1 MNTERV
7 LTLLTVDNM
16 IRRNMVARQGASAR
30 ALAILEPESSA
41 LARSRTDLMSALTV
55 NEMAAYRQEEN
66 RRMNKSFDRMDEPS
80 FRQWRYRGT

>member
-1 MNTERV
+1 MNSYRV
-7 LTLLTVDNM
+7 SALLTVDNM

-30 ALAILEPESSA
+30 ALAILEPESRA

-66 RRMNKSFDRMDEPS
+66 RRMNKSFDRMDDPS